1 LASNIAR
8 QNSQNLVKFLPSDR
22 WCRWFLREN
31 GYALRRIT
39 SNPFT
44 PVQLAKQDELHQF
57 NLERLAV
64 LKSKEG
70 LTDEFIIGKD
80 EVGVFLFPQEKE
92 RWEKKGTSC

>member
-1 LASNIAR
+1 M
-8 QNSQNLVKFLPSDR
+8 PSDR